1 MNTPDWKLIAYHL
14 NSRGFSLDIKGETL
28 FIVDGETGESAAF
41 PWAYSKR
48 CEPSILAKLSG
59 LAARTILITDRVPLE
74 AAHRLTSA
82 YRGYIDLLGNFDFPL
97 GKRRYSHRVSR
108 SLLRSSK
115 KPADFFAPSS
125 YAGGKI
131 LRALLASEE
140 PLTLRTLSSKTGLS
154 LGAVSEGCT
163 YFRSALSLKSQEDLW
178 LKETKTRLLGAWKEH
193 YRKERVDR
201 FLCFGDPAFLVH
213 AIEVKELPF
222 LLIGGDYALNHFGK
236 GITHPSLT
244 LCTAGPIPE
253 GFLHQFGL
261 ISDPKGNVVIRK
273 ASAYAIREMQEAY
286 VDEIEAYLTS
296 GLPESPNSAQ

>member
-1 MNTPDWKLIAYHL
+1 MNTPIWKLIAYHL

-28 FIVDGETGESAAF
+28 FIMDGETGESAAF
-41 PWAYSKR
+41 QWAYSKR
-48 CEPSILAKLSG
+48 CEPSILAKISG
-59 LAARTILITDRVPLE
+59 LTSRTILITDRVPLE
-74 AAHRLTSA
+74 AAHRLTNA

-97 GKRRYSHRVSR
+97 GKRHCSHRVSR
-108 SLLRSSK
+108 SLLRLNK
-115 KPADFFAPSS
+115 KPTGFFASSS

-131 LRALLASEE
+131 FRALLASEGS
-140 PLTLRTLSSKTGLS
+140 LTLRALSSKTGLS
-154 LGAVSEGCT
+154 LGAVSEACACV
-163 YFRSALSLKSQEDLW
+163 RSTLSLKSQEDLW
-178 LKETKTRLLGAWKEH
+178 LKETKTRVLEAWKER
-193 YRKERVDR
+193 YQKEKVER

-213 AIEVKELPF
+213 AIETKGLPF

-244 LCTAGPIPE
+244 LCTTGPIPE

-261 ISDPKGNVVIRK
+261 ISDPNGNVVIRK